1 MKSDI
6 NKNNTSN
13 NNIEKYRVIM
23 IFSEKNM
30 IHKSYILT
38 KVKICRLIKIYQN
51 IFKLNNIRKTV

>member
-23 IFSEKNM
+23 ILSEKNM
-30 IHKSYILT
+30 IRKSYILT
-38 KVKICRLIKIYQN
+38 KVKICKLI
-51 IFKLNNIRKTV
+51 